1 VQIGC
6 TICADALHSLCGW
19 LAQFVR
25 MRCTKSADEMHKICT
40 SVEKAVD
47 NFVENPVDNYLLIH
61 QSADEEAELWI
72 STVLSHQFMKVF
84 HYFYRKKDINLLTL
98 HRKQELWISHVTC

>member
-1 VQIGC
+1 
-6 TICADALHSLCGW
+6 
-19 LAQFVR
+19 
-25 MRCTKSADEMHKICT
+25 MHKIFT

-47 NFVENPVDNYLLIH
+47 NFVEKPVDNCLLIH
-61 QSADEEAELWI
+61 QSANGEAKLWI

>member
-1 VQIGC
+1 MNV
-6 TICADALHSLCGW
+6 LC
-19 LAQFVR
+19 
-25 MRCTKSADEMHKICT
+25 HKPFDLCYKDTANERNNKIKIK
-40 SVEKAVD
+40 VFIKAVD

-61 QSADEEAELWI
+61 QSADGEAELWI

>member
-1 VQIGC
+1 
-6 TICADALHSLCGW
+6 
-19 LAQFVR
+19 
-25 MRCTKSADEMHKICT
+25 MHKICT

-84 HYFYRKKDINLLTL
+84 HYFYRKKRYKLINFAPKTRIVDKSCNLL
-98 HRKQELWISHVTC
+98 RVYGLWFIDIVDK